1 MVRKQECGDK
11 VTFNQMGQHIF
22 RQINGSDTYNRVDK
36 PNMNN
41 SSIVNPSKSG
51 AAFVDTK
58 ELGPKK
64 KKATDAQRIDDEA
77 RNATGHYLPR
87 KGGTQARNN
96 AFKSNLFNVIDHV
109 RNSQTGAGSEYLG
122 GFKPKNV
129 SQFGGSRPGLLT
141 WDETNYN
148 QPATAHSRKRSENHN
163 AF

>member
-1 MVRKQECGDK
+1 MAIKKYIATNYK
-11 VTFNQMGQHIF
+11 VDPVKHGHFIKKALA
-22 RQINGSDTYNRVDK
+22 NGVEK
-36 PNMNN
+36 KKL
-41 SSIVNPSKSG
+41 IQVKGVGASG
-51 AAFVDTK
+51 SFKLAKV

-64 KKATDAQRIDDEA
+64 KKVTDAQRIDDEA
-77 RNATGHYLPR
+77 RNATGHYLPK
-87 KGGTQARNN
+87 KGGTQARHN

-109 RNSQTGAGSEYLG
+109 KSSQTGAGSEYLG

-129 SQFGGSRPGLLT
+129 SQLSGSRAGLLT